1 METLSFNIQDY
12 EGPLDVLLQLIK
24 KNERNIFDVQ
34 IHVIF
39 EQYMEYI
46 HMMEKLDIDIAGE
59 FITIAAELMLI
70 KSQMLLPRA
79 DDEES
84 PAKRFLT
91 AVMEYEKA
99 KNAAQFLGQRWGIND
114 GVAYREPQE
123 PEKGQP
129 LQYDISV
136 LERAFRRMTAR
147 SNMMKENQRQPE
159 RTLENLLKHKVTP
172 IPVKVIAVM
181 RYLYRYGETDFET
194 ILLNNETRSDLIAT
208 FAAILELVKF
218 QRVFLGGDEE
228 NPTLIL
234 NLSHDLENE
243 NSGESYDTPEIS
255 ASEETDNV

>member
-1 METLSFNIQDY
+1 METLSFNIQEF

-24 KNERNIFDVQ
+24 KNEMNIFDVQ

-59 FITIAAELMLI
+59 FITMAAELMLI
-70 KSQMLLPRA
+70 KSQMLLPRSEE
-79 DDEES
+79 EES
-84 PAKRFLT
+84 PVKRLLT

-129 LQYDISV
+129 LSYDISV

-147 SNMMKENQRQPE
+147 SNLMKENLRQPE

-172 IPVKVIAVM
+172 IPVKVISVM
-181 RYLYRYGETDFET
+181 RYLYRHGEADFET
-194 ILLNNETRSDLIAT
+194 LLLNNETRSDLIAT

-218 QRVFLGGDEE
+218 QRVFLSGDED
-228 NPTLIL
+228 NPTLVL
-234 NLSHDLENE
+234 NMEHDLKKVEQ
-243 NSGESYDTPEIS
+243 SESYGTPSLPTVGE
-255 ASEETDNV
+255 V